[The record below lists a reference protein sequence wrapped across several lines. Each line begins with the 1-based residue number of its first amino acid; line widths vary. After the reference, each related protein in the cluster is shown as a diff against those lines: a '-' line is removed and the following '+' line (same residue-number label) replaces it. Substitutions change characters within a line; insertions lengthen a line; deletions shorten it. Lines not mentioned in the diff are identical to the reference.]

1 MKRSEERRK
10 IMREEGTK
18 IMGEERKREI
28 ERNEV
33 REGEKWG
40 REIGVEA
47 KEWYTEG
54 DKEREKDKEGDN

>member
-1 MKRSEERRK
+1 
-10 IMREEGTK
+10 MREEGTK